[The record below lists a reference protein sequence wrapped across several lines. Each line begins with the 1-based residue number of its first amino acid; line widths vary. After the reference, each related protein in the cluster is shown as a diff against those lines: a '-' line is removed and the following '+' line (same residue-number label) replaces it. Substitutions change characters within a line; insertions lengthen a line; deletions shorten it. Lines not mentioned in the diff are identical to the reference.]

1 MQDLYLSSD
10 PFASVE
16 PSSSQGYQP
25 PVFEG
30 SFGAQDPFSSPPVG
44 YSSDL
49 PQEITQEEKEEL
61 ERQAKRDQENKE
73 RQKRLM
79 DKDAKE
85 MSQKEQKRQQARSDL
100 KKFYEDRNKAIDAT
114 RQLNLTK
121 ENELKNNK
129 ASYNDT
135 TSWKK
140 VASMID
146 FKDTDRKEQARM
158 KSVLLAKKHESK

>member
-1 MQDLYLSSD
+1 MEDFYSSSD

-16 PSSSQGYQP
+16 PSSNQAYQP
-25 PVFEG
+25 PIFEG
-30 SFGAQDPFSSPPVG
+30 NFGGQDPFTSPAG

-49 PQEITQEEKEEL
+49 PQEIALEEKEEI
-61 ERQAKRDQENKE
+61 ERQAQRDLENKE

-79 DKDAKE
+79 AKDAKE
-85 MSQKEQKRQQARSDL
+85 IEQKEQKRQQARSDL
-100 KKFYEDRNKAIDAT
+100 KKFYEDRNKAIYT
-114 RQLNLTK
+114 TSQLNLTK

-129 ASYNDT
+129 ASYNDS

-146 FKDTDRKEQARM
+146 FKDTDRKDQARM
-158 KSVLLAKKHESK
+158 KSVLLAKKHESN

>member
-1 MQDLYLSSD
+1 MDFYPSSD

-16 PSSSQGYQP
+16 PSSNQGYQP
-25 PVFEG
+25 PIFDG
-30 SFGAQDPFSSPPVG
+30 NFGGQDPFTSPPVG
-44 YSSDL
+44 YSSSL
-49 PQEITQEEKEEL
+49 PQEITEEEKDEL
-61 ERQAKRDQENKE
+61 ERQAQRDLENKE

-79 DKDAKE
+79 AKDAKE
-85 MSQKEQKRQQARSDL
+85 MEQKEQKRQQARSDL
-100 KKFYEDRNKAIDAT
+100 KKFYEDRNKAIDVR

-129 ASYNDT
+129 ASYNDS

-146 FKDTDRKEQARM
+146 FKDTDRKDQARM
-158 KSVLLAKKHESK
+158 KSVLLAKKHESN